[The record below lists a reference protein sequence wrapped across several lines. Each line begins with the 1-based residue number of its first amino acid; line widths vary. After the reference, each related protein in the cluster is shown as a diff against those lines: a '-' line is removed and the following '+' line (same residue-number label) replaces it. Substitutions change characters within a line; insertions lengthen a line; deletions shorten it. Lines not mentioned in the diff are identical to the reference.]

1 MTLLSAFLQGAL
13 VILVLMQMSQSLSFG
28 EFQYCAYPSP
38 IPLLLA
44 ALKLIHARRTR
55 GCAPVTWHSSNHSG
69 RSNNGFP
76 RTFSLSPF
84 ALFFRFLL
92 VHATSH
98 FLLMRDAMWEPLL
111 PAMLMLEMWVQLSL
125 KSLSINQGQRL
136 VRSLPCCILSVCHL

>member
-76 RTFSLSPF
+76 CTFSLSPF
-84 ALFFRFLL
+84 ALFFSVSAGSCDGLPHTVLLELSLL
-92 VHATSH
+92 V
-98 FLLMRDAMWEPLL
+98 DAGCNVGTAASCNVDVGDVGAAE
-111 PAMLMLEMWVQLSL
+111 LEEFVD
-125 KSLSINQGQRL
+125 KPGTKIGT
-136 VRSLPCCILSVCHL
+136 